1 MYMNKK
7 KILLSVAAVASI
19 LLCGCTIKNESEE
32 AQKNEEVKR
41 EPSFAKLQKKL

>member
-32 AQKNEEVKR
+32 AKKNEEVKR
-41 EPSFAKLQKKL
+41 ECTSQLI